1 MANGQQNNQR
11 FIGVSALIPVHL
23 ENRLRT
29 LAALNRHDFD
39 LDYAETFAQVLALG
53 IDALNSRR
61 SVAYVRS
68 SEIMQKVCG

>member
-11 FIGVSALIPVHL
+11 VIGVSALIPVHL

-29 LAALNRHDFD
+29 LAALNRRDFN

-61 SVAYVRS
+61 SAAYVRS